1 MRMSAI
7 VEPSRA
13 RRQHDNIRR
22 SDTIADVD
30 GRIGHP
36 WHCQSLLDNLL
47 ARREIGA
54 TEYAAGLQFGV
65 LARRAAV
72 PTLHASDP
80 LRPRGGAPIAGQDPG
95 GSERARYQ
103 LGKALD
109 ALGGLGSPMGSLAW
123 DVLGRDE
130 SLSAWAQR
138 QTWIGGRGGAAKGVL
153 MAALPVL
160 ALHFG
165 LTRQVPTR

>member
-1 MRMSAI
+1 MNAI
-7 VEPSRA
+7 VEPSPA
-13 RRQHDNIRR
+13 RRQHDRIRR

-80 LRPRGGAPIAGQDPG
+80 RRPRGGAPAASQDG

-109 ALGGLGSPMGSLAW
+109 ALGGLANPMGSLAW

-138 QTWIGGRGGAAKGVL
+138 QSWIGGRGTGAAKGVL
-153 MAALPVL
+153 MSCLPLL

-165 LTRQVPTR
+165 LTRPITTR

>member
-1 MRMSAI
+1 MNRISANLAPTPERWQHGNI
-7 VEPSRA
+7 A
-13 RRQHDNIRR
+13 R
-22 SDTIADVD
+22 SPVIADSTGAV
-30 GRIGHP
+30 GHP
-36 WHCQSLLDNLL
+36 WHCRSLLDNLL
-47 ARREIGA
+47 ARREIA
-54 TEYAAGLQFGV
+54 SQEHAAGLQFSE

-72 PTLHASDP
+72 PTLQASNLMRVRSGGR
-80 LRPRGGAPIAGQDPG
+80 LRDGS
-95 GSERARYQ
+95 GSERARHQ
-103 LGKALD
+103 LGLALD
-109 ALGGLGSPMGSLAW
+109 ALGGLGSPMGSLVW

-160 ALHFG
+160 ARHFG

>member
-1 MRMSAI
+1 VNRISANLAPTPERWQHGNI
-7 VEPSRA
+7 A
-13 RRQHDNIRR
+13 R
-22 SDTIADVD
+22 SPVIADSS
-30 GRIGHP
+30 GAIGHP
-36 WHCQSLLDNLL
+36 WHCRSVLDNLL
-47 ARREIGA
+47 ARREIGPS
-54 TEYAAGLQFGV
+54 EHAAGLQFGEI
-65 LARRAAV
+65 ARRAAV
-72 PTLHASDP
+72 PTLQAADL
-80 LRPRGGAPIAGQDPG
+80 LRVRSGGQLRDGS
-95 GSERARYQ
+95 GSERARHQ
-103 LGKALD
+103 LGLALD

>member
-1 MRMSAI
+1 MNAS
-7 VEPSRA
+7 VEPSPS
-13 RRQHDNIRR
+13 RRQHDRIRR
-22 SDTIADVD
+22 RDTIADVD

-47 ARREIGA
+47 ARREIGSQ
-54 TEYAAGLQFGV
+54 EHAAGLQFGEI
-65 LARRAAV
+65 ARRAAV
-72 PTLHASDP
+72 PTLQAADL
-80 LRPRGGAPIAGQDPG
+80 LRVRSGGQLRDGS
-95 GSERARYQ
+95 GSERARRQ
-103 LGKALD
+103 LGLALD

-138 QTWIGGRGGAAKGVL
+138 QTWTGGRGGAAKGVL